1 MTVATGPAFS
11 ETAAGL
17 VNGPAAKL
25 KAAIVGGSG
34 YAGGELLRLLLSHPG
49 VEVTQVTSRRYAGQ
63 FVHLVHPNL
72 RRRTT
77 LQFVSPEVLAP
88 SDLLFLSLPH
98 GEGVKEG
105 DKWLALAPK
114 VIDLSADYRLRD
126 ASQYPVWYGWPHPAP
141 HTLAEFVYGLPELHR
156 AEIAGAKWVSGTG
169 CLATAASLALA
180 PLFKHGL
187 AQPDVFIEGKF
198 GSSAGGAEPSPASH
212 HSERANVV
220 RTYEPVGHRHTAE
233 IMQETA
239 WAANQGLAAV
249 HGPEAS
255 AGLAQSSSATSVGA
269 VTRGAASPAP
279 APRIHLAATAVDMV
293 RGVQAVAHVM
303 LRDAAIGEKDV
314 WKVYRQEYGSEPFI
328 RMVKERHGA
337 HRFPDPKVLAGSNYC
352 DIGFAKDPHSERLVV
367 ISAIDNLMKGAAGN
381 AVQAMNVMMGWPE
394 TAGLD
399 FAGLHP
405 A

>member
-1 MTVATGPAFS
+1 MSAEAGVASAGATGTTLS
-11 ETAAGL
+11 GTAAGL

-49 VEVTQVTSRRYAGQ
+49 VEVTQVTSRRLAGQ

-72 RRRTT
+72 RRRTS

-88 SDLLFLSLPH
+88 VDLLFLSLPH
-98 GEGVKEG
+98 GEGVKESEH
-105 DKWLALAPK
+105 WLSLAPK
-114 VIDLSADYRLRD
+114 VVDLSADYRLRD

-141 HTLAEFVYGLPELHR
+141 ATLAKFVYGLPELHR
-156 AEIAGAKWVSGTG
+156 SEIAGANWVAGTG
-169 CLATAASLALA
+169 CLATASSLALA

-187 AQPDVFIEGKF
+187 ALPDVFIEGKF
-198 GSSAGGAEPSPASH
+198 GSSAGGADPSPASH

-233 IMQETA
+233 IAQET
-239 WAANQGLAAV
+239 
-249 HGPEAS
+249 
-255 AGLAQSSSATSVGA
+255 GA
-269 VTRGAASPAP
+269 
-279 APRIHLAATAVDMV
+279 RIHLTATAVDMV
-293 RGVQAVAHVM
+293 RGVQAVCQVM
-303 LRDAAIGEKDV
+303 LKDSSIGEKEV

-328 RMVKERHGA
+328 RIVKERHGA
-337 HRFPDPKVLAGSNYC
+337 HRYPDPKVLAGSNYC
-352 DIGFAKDPHSERLVV
+352 DIGFAKDPHSDRLV
-367 ISAIDNLMKGAAGN
+367 IMSAIDNLMKGAAGN

-405 A
+405 L